1 MLSIDTLPSTGKD
14 LSGQEKTSQ
23 VCFLTIDDYPH
34 ILHETVD
41 NLEGLCC
48 GRPSLIKGESI

>member
-41 NLEGLCC
+41 NFEGLFC
-48 GRPSLIKGESI
+48 GRPSLIKGETI

>member
-1 MLSIDTLPSTGKD
+1 MLSIDALPSTGKEF
-14 LSGQEKTSQ
+14 SGREKTSQ
-23 VCFLTIDDYPH
+23 VCFLTIDDHPH